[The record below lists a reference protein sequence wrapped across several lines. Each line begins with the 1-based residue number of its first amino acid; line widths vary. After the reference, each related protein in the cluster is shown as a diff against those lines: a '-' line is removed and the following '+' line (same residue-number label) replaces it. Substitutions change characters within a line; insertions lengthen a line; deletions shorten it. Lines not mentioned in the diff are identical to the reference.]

1 MPDAG
6 GAAATW
12 SRGPTAPEPED
23 DMRKNRLYAAV
34 ITMLALAALA
44 AAPARAADEKPL
56 AVVDSQRIAEEYE
69 AARDAQEQYQK
80 FLRELELEVGEKEKA
95 LTAMME
101 EIESQKLLLGE
112 DALATKM
119 QAFEQ
124 KKAEYFQFRETIDQ
138 RAQAEYEAKIS
149 PITDQI
155 KTIVERLA
163 KEKGYGLIVDSA
175 AMAVLYL
182 DPKYDLTNDVLAALA
197 RGDD

>member
-1 MPDAG
+1 
-6 GAAATW
+6 
-12 SRGPTAPEPED
+12 
-23 DMRKNRLYAAV
+23 MRKNRMFAAV
-34 ITMLALAALA
+34 VTMLALAALMAGPA
-44 AAPARAADEKPL
+44 AAEDEKPL

-80 FLRELELEVGEKEKA
+80 FLRELELEVGEKEKV
-95 LTAMME
+95 LTALAE

-112 DALATKM
+112 DALATKI

-124 KKAEYFQFRETIDQ
+124 KRAEYFQFRETIDQ
-138 RAQAEYEAKIS
+138 RAEAEYEAKIS

-163 KEKGYGLIVDSA
+163 KEKGFGMIVDSA

-197 RGDD
+197 RGDE